1 MRLTRRR
8 QNLPRNRALDL
19 VWNRVVVR
27 RENASTVKVVT
38 SILGVELGSTLQEA
52 HARLDKLSDPA
63 TPPKEEKKGGDEAA
77 RGTHKVLWIFAE
89 TDYSAV
95 FIKTDDEQRIAS
107 IGAIVRPGKEQPF
120 DKIGEVE
127 KAPIRSDAQGA
138 WDVIRPGRPLFR
150 VVAQGTESKA
160 STINIF
166 LVQRDGPAQ
175 QPGE

>member
-1 MRLTRRR
+1 MGAESSPAETATGPDAPDVATPRPSTQPGTAPRLESV
-8 QNLPRNRALDL
+8 A
-19 VWNRVVVR
+19 VR

-63 TPPKEEKKGGDEAA
+63 TPPKEEQKGGDESA

-107 IGAIVRPGKEQPF
+107 ISAIVSTRQR
-120 DKIGEVE
+120 
-127 KAPIRSDAQGA
+127 AAIRQD
-138 WDVIRPGRPLFR
+138 R
-150 VVAQGTESKA
+150 
-160 STINIF
+160 
-166 LVQRDGPAQ
+166 
-175 QPGE
+175 